1 MHASPVSQRFHL
13 LLTSRQHELLVDEAI
28 RTGLPMAELIRRAVD
43 RTYRP
48 RAKPSV
54 RGIEL
59 SVGVWRR
66 PDAAVAGRR
75 TRTLDGRLY

>member
-1 MHASPVSQRFHL
+1 MSRRTQIT
-13 LLTSRQHELLVDEAI
+13 LTDRQHAYLVDESI
-28 RTGLPMAELIRRAVD
+28 RTALPLAELVRRAID

-48 RAKPSV
+48 ESRPTV

-66 PDAAVAGRR
+66 PDAAVVGRR
-75 TRTLDGRLY
+75 TKSLDGRL